1 MAQDSE
7 DEVWEQ
13 ILINANQL
21 SFPEW
26 DLFPED
32 SKSEKITQEKE
43 EVDSAYCSC
52 DNRQEV
58 KQQILNDVFYVCSNS
73 NGKNG
78 CGKEIKKSGLT

>member
-13 ILINANQL
+13 ILANANQL
-21 SFPEW
+21 QFPEW

-32 SKSEKITQEKE
+32 SKSEEITQEKE
-43 EVDSAYCSC
+43 KEKEYVDPVFCSC

-58 KQQILNDVFYVCSNS
+58 TQQILNDVFYVCSKS
-73 NGKNG
+73 QGG
-78 CGKEIKKSGLT
+78 CGKEVKK